1 MSAHTCL
8 EEIYYIASSTT
19 NSLSG
24 AVIFKTKFIN
34 KQKWSDNQRVITTD
48 ERARLPHMHIS
59 TIGFGSRD
67 DSPHVVEPL
76 IMTGF

>member
-34 KQKWSDNQRVITTD
+34 KQK
-48 ERARLPHMHIS
+48 
-59 TIGFGSRD
+59 
-67 DSPHVVEPL
+67 
-76 IMTGF
+76 